1 MNRCSYIGGEFMDIN
16 ESLNDIVEAMPLE
29 DDCYLVAELYKNF
42 GDFTRIKILYA
53 LTVKDLCVNDLAEIL
68 QMSQSSISH
77 QLRVLKQARLIKYV
91 KKGKNVI
98 YSLADSHVKTL
109 LDQAYEHVKE

>member
-1 MNRCSYIGGEFMDIN
+1 METLELQELIDQ
-16 ESLNDIVEAMPLE
+16 MPLE
-29 DDCYLVAELYKNF
+29 DDIYLVAELYKNF
-42 GDFTRIKILYA
+42 GDFTRVKILYA
-53 LTVKDLCVNDLAEIL
+53 LTVQEMCVNDLATML
-68 QMSQSSISH
+68 NMSQSSISH

-109 LDQAYEHVKE
+109 LDQAYEHIKE